1 MPRVLFILTS
11 HKNVEGRED
20 VKTGYAFPELTHP
33 YKVFHDAGYEIEFA
47 TVCEGAEPCA
57 EPGSVDLIDPVN
69 SEFHNNEELMN
80 QVKHPK
86 SVNQVDPRV
95 YQAVYL
101 VGGFGA
107 AFDFPFCEDITR
119 IIREVY
125 GNGGYVGAVCH
136 GPIGLI
142 NSGIVQG
149 KNVTAFTNDEE
160 QQIGMLQYLPEH
172 QGGAKSCEDVLKYLG
187 ANFHKSPPMQ
197 KCVQCD
203 QRLVTGQNPASA
215 AGVAEKIVEHIQA

>member
-11 HKNVEGRED
+11 HRNVEGRED
-20 VKTGYAFPELTHP
+20 LPTGYAFTELAHP
-33 YKVFHDAGYEIEFA
+33 YKVFRDAGYGIEFA
-47 TVCEGAEPCA
+47 TVQEGGQPCA
-57 EPGSVDLIDPVN
+57 EPGSVNLNDPVN

-86 SVNQVDPRV
+86 SINQVDSSA

-107 AFDFPFCEDITR
+107 AFDFPFCEDIAR

-125 GNGGYVGAVCH
+125 HRGGYIGAVCH
-136 GPIGLI
+136 GPMGLV
-142 NSGIVQG
+142 NSEIVQG

-160 QQIGMLQYLPEH
+160 QQMGMLPYLPEH
-172 QGGAKSCEDVLKYLG
+172 QGGAKSCEDVLKNLG
-187 ANFHKSPPMQ
+187 ANFHKAPPMK

-203 QRLVTGQNPASA
+203 ERLVTGQNPASA
-215 AGVAEKIVEHIQA
+215 AGVAEKIVEGIQA